1 MRRRQVIGGAFVLG
15 GLGVAALA
23 VPLGA
28 QLVMS
33 AEDLPNGSPSDPAHS
48 TPADTTAVQSVLQ
61 NSDVDAFEICVQD
74 PAALHLSVRGVD
86 AAGAPTNLDTVLFV
100 FDEAGTLVGRND
112 DTAAGDP
119 LFPRR
124 SELPPG
130 SVATSPGRH
139 TVAVGHFRTKAL
151 LADDSEMAV
160 GARPLAS
167 WYGGFGTHDA
177 GWKAE
182 LLGGAVGSEGC
193 VEEAPPAGSPAGEGV
208 MTGNGRCQPVGGKA
222 VEKGKAGGLETA
234 AEHRQNETC

>member
-1 MRRRQVIGGAFVLG
+1 MKRRQVIGGALVLG
-15 GLGVAALA
+15 AVSVAALA

-28 QLVMS
+28 QLVSS
-33 AEDLPNGSPSDPAHS
+33 AEDLPDGSPASPAGA

-86 AAGAPTNLDTVLFV
+86 AAGAWTNLDTVLFV
-100 FDEAGTLVGRND
+100 FDESGTLVGRND
-112 DTAAGDP
+112 DTATPDP
-119 LFPRR
+119 QFPRR

-130 SVATSPGRH
+130 SVATSPGVH

-151 LADDSEMAV
+151 LADSTEMTV
-160 GARPLAS
+160 GSGPHAS
-167 WYGGFGTHDA
+167 WYAGFGTHDA

-193 VEEAPPAGSPAGEGV
+193 VEEAPPAAAPAGEGV
-208 MTGNGRCQPVGGKA
+208 MTGNGRCQALGGKA
-222 VEKGKAGGLETA
+222 AQEGKARGLEKA
-234 AEHRQNETC
+234 AEHRQNPGC